1 MTTLQLPWPPSTN
14 HHYAHSR
21 YGVRLTG
28 AARAWRQEVAL
39 LVAQHMAPTPPLEIT
54 VFVAPPD
61 KRRRDPDN
69 LLKETLDAVLGAWGI
84 DDSLANIKSLSMLH
98 GTPGQERGTIA
109 VVVTGGEQTS
119 D

>member
-1 MTTLQLPWPPSTN
+1 MN

-21 YGVRLTG
+21 YGVRLTE
-28 AARAWRQEVAL
+28 AARAWRDKVAL
-39 LVAQHMAPTPPLEIT
+39 IVAGHTAPTPPLEIT
-54 VFVAPPD
+54 LFLVPPD

-84 DDSLANIKSLSMLH
+84 DDSLANITSLSMLH
-98 GTPGQERGTIA
+98 GTPGQERGTIV
-109 VVVTGGEQTS
+109 VVVTGDDQTS